1 MARSQRMRDAEVPQR
16 QVTQRCQTPNAAF
29 FLTCGKMMWFR
40 KNSVVFQ
47 IVIPHCTAVL
57 MTRVGSGA
65 VSKVQHG
72 VSGGKND
79 ILFAFLGID
88 TV

>member
-1 MARSQRMRDAEVPQR
+1 
-16 QVTQRCQTPNAAF
+16 
-29 FLTCGKMMWFR
+29 MWFR
-40 KNSVVFQ
+40 KNGVVFR

-79 ILFAFLGID
+79 ILFAFLGMTLYNDLIL
-88 TV
+88 TLELVQIAH